1 MKYLFYFYLRGRV
14 HRELKTYNEMFNGDC
29 TVITIFPLLISD
41 LPPAVEGSVLL
52 CGS

>member
-14 HRELKTYNEMFNGDC
+14 HRELKTYNERFNGDC